1 MMLHLCIQAS
11 SVVKEP
17 WAERWPS
24 PKGSGMIMAHYGPD
38 IWFRYKSKDWAM
50 GSPDGEAA
58 LKQPPVVVVCPDNGA
73 GWAVVNPLVPHLDG
87 DAYEMAWVPW

>member
-1 MMLHLCIQAS
+1 MSFVLVL
-11 SVVKEP
+11 
-17 WAERWPS
+17 
-24 PKGSGMIMAHYGPD
+24 
-38 IWFRYKSKDWAM
+38 

>member
-50 GSPDGEAA
+50 VSRSHMKRG
-58 LKQPPVVVVCPDNGA
+58 LINR
-73 GWAVVNPLVPHLDG
+73 
-87 DAYEMAWVPW
+87 AYPSVWSDWS